1 MVKTS
6 TQDGQSQSHAED
18 RPDASIQIFVPYLL
32 NRIVHRYNQSVQKV
46 MRSRGLNIP
55 KMRAIAALASQGD
68 LTENDL
74 TVYAVSEQ
82 STMSRMLDQMEQ
94 DNLVVR
100 KIDGAD
106 SRVRVVSL
114 TDAGHALHAE
124 IWPDMLAAEADMFK
138 GINPKDKAALLDTL
152 RSVLRNIR
160 VNDF

>member
-1 MVKTS
+1 MSQVSKRTE
-6 TQDGQSQSHAED
+6 QSITTAKQGA
-18 RPDASIQIFVPYLL
+18 DASIQTFAPYLL

-46 MRSRGLNIP
+46 MRARGLNIP

-68 LTENDL
+68 LTVNDL

-100 KIDGAD
+100 KTD
-106 SRVRVVSL
+106 SEDNRVRVVSL
-114 TDAGHALHAE
+114 TDAGYALHSE

-138 GINPKDKAALLDTL
+138 GIKAKDKAALLDTL
-152 RSVLRNIR
+152 GVVLRNIR
-160 VNDF
+160 INDF

>member
-1 MVKTS
+1 MARTPDQDTKSNTS
-6 TQDGQSQSHAED
+6 ENGQA
-18 RPDASIQIFVPYLL
+18 DASIQTFAPYLL

-46 MRSRGLNIP
+46 MRARGLNIP

-68 LTENDL
+68 LTVNDL

-100 KIDGAD
+100 KTD
-106 SRVRVVSL
+106 SEDNRVRVVSL
-114 TDAGHALHAE
+114 TDAGHALHSE

-138 GINPKDKAALLDTL
+138 GIKAKDKAALLDTL
-152 RSVLRNIR
+152 GAVLRNIR
-160 VNDF
+160 INDF